1 MTILPFALLSL
12 LAPAQEPLEAPEPIQ
27 EDTTPTVIVEP
38 IERDNTL
45 QRPQAQFPIIVDAEK
60 LATRNY
66 RTLPQ
71 ALREVPQV
79 LVQETAHGQGS
90 PYLRGFTGF
99 NNMLLVDDIR
109 LNNSVFRSGP
119 NQYWSTV
126 DTLSLDR
133 LEVNLG
139 PSSAL
144 YGSGA
149 MGGVVRTYTRSPYG
163 ELNVP
168 TGRLAYEYSDAGRFH
183 IMRAE
188 SSFVGEDTSV
198 LFGITGKDFGDVHG
212 GKDVGRQPG
221 TGYDEIDADLK
232 IEHWLDDNSLL
243 VFGHMRVD
251 QNNVPRTHKT
261 VNGIDWEGLSVG
273 SDLLRN
279 LDQNRELTY
288 FQLKRDGLD
297 GWIDASTTSLS
308 WQKQSEERHRIKGSS
323 AQEFQGFDVGTLQVF
338 HHMFRNADSGQWTY
352 GLDFSKDWVD
362 SFLDKGPAQ
371 TAADDIQGPV
381 ADDSDYQTFS
391 VFVQD
396 RFPVS
401 ENTNLIAGA
410 NYSHAQVNADSVRD
424 PVLDTQT
431 SFKDTYNATAL
442 SLQFESMLNRDQG
455 MELYGGV
462 SQGFRMP
469 NLSDLTRFD
478 SARSNE
484 FEIPSL
490 DLDPE
495 HVTGVDLGLRD
506 AKGRA
511 RYDLSVFYTDIKD
524 GIKRSPT
531 GNVNGDGDAE
541 ITKSNVGDGYVWG
554 WTGMLD
560 LDLTPSWTMHLDAS
574 YQYGEQDTFPTSA
587 PVVES
592 EPIDR
597 MMPFTVHAGLKWK
610 APEEAGWAELM
621 LTHAS
626 DADDLSTRDAG
637 DSSRIPAGG
646 TPGYSV
652 LDLRIGKAFNRNTNL
667 MIGVEN
673 LFDEDYRIHGSGGNR
688 PGRGLVFGLEMS
700 F

>member
-1 MTILPFALLSL
+1 MHPLSLSL
-12 LAPAQEPLEAPEPIQ
+12 LALLPVFQDPQDIVPNT
-27 EDTTPTVIVEP
+27 DSDTPTLVVEP
-38 IERDNTL
+38 TERDNTL
-45 QRPQAQFPIIVDAEK
+45 QRPQAQFPIIVDAAK
-60 LATRNY
+60 LAARNY

-99 NNMLLVDDIR
+99 NTMLLVDDVR

-119 NQYWSTV
+119 NQYWNTV
-126 DTLSLDR
+126 DALSLDR

-139 PSSAL
+139 PASAL

-149 MGGVVRTYTRSPYG
+149 IGGAVRAYTRSPYG
-163 ELNVP
+163 EVGVP
-168 TGRLAYEYSDAGRFH
+168 TGRLAYEFSDAGRFH

-198 LFGITGKDFGDVHG
+198 LLGITGKDFGDVHG
-212 GKDVGRQPG
+212 GKEVGLQPG

-232 IEHWLDDNSLL
+232 VEHWLDDESLV

-261 VNGIDWEGLSVG
+261 VNGINWEGLTNG

-288 FQLKRDGLD
+288 LQLKRDGLQ
-297 GWIDASTTSLS
+297 GWFDATTTNLS
-308 WQKQSEERHRIKGSS
+308 WQKQSEERHRIRSSS
-323 AQEFQGFDVGTLQVF
+323 AQEFQGFDVGTLQIF
-338 HHMFRNADSGQWTY
+338 HHMFRNSDSGQWTY
-352 GLDFSKDWVD
+352 GVDFSKDWVD
-362 SFLDKGPAQ
+362 SFLDKGAAQ
-371 TAADDIQGPV
+371 TAADNIQGPV
-381 ADDSDYQTFS
+381 ADDADYQTFS
-391 VFVQD
+391 VFAQN
-396 RFPVS
+396 RFEVGN
-401 ENTNLIAGA
+401 NTHLIAGA
-410 NYSHAQVNADSVRD
+410 NYSHAMVNADSVRD
-424 PVLDTQT
+424 PILNTQT
-431 SFKDTYNATAL
+431 SLKDTYNATAL
-442 SLQFESMLNRDQG
+442 SLQFESMIAPKAQV
-455 MELYGGV
+455 ELYGGI

-490 DLDPE
+490 DLDSE
-495 HVTGVDLGLRD
+495 HVTGLDLGIRNTQ
-506 AKGRA
+506 GRT
-511 RYDLSVFYTDIKD
+511 RYDLSLFYTDITD
-524 GIKRSPT
+524 GIQRSPT
-531 GNVNGDGDAE
+531 GNVNGSGEAE

-554 WTGMLD
+554 WAGLLD
-560 LDLTPSWTMHLDAS
+560 VDLTSAWTVHLDAA

-587 PVVES
+587 PVIVG

-597 MMPFTVHAGLKWK
+597 MMPFTMHAGLRWN
-610 APEEAGWAELM
+610 APAKTEWAELM
-621 LTHAS
+621 ITHAS
-626 DADDLSTRDAG
+626 TADRLSTRDQA
-637 DSSRIPAGG
+637 DTSRIPVGG

-652 LDLRIGKAFNRNTNL
+652 LDLRLGRKLGKNTDL
-667 MIGVEN
+667 MVGVEN
-673 LFDEDYRIHGSGGNR
+673 LFDEDYRIHGSGVNR
-688 PGRGLVFGLEMS
+688 PGRGLVFGLVMG